1 MVGQMYPSGL
11 QLGRASAS
19 DTEAAFLDLRLSVSN
34 GVVSARVYDKR
45 NDFDFVNF
53 PFLGG
58 DVPRSASCGV
68 CV

>member
-19 DTEAAFLDLRLSVSN
+19 DTVAAFLDLRLSVSI

-45 NDFDFVNF
+45 DDFDFEIVNF
-53 PFLGG
+53 PNTDIL
-58 DVPRSASCGV
+58 R
-68 CV
+68 